1 LRRHPR
7 WKAEWHQHARASRAA
22 RGARFYQQRR
32 RADVTRVHRL
42 ARSIGDLQDIV
53 RTLKAKG
60 ASLKATEQPIDT
72 STAAG
77 KCFLDML
84 GVFAEF
90 ETNLRRERQLERIA
104 KAKTGVAAKWCTRC
118 VPK

>member
-1 LRRHPR
+1 VLDFIG
-7 WKAEWHQHARASRAA
+7 K
-22 RGARFYQQRR
+22 G
-32 RADVTRVHRL
+32 DVLLVTRVDRL

-60 ASLKATEQPIDT
+60 ASLRATEQPIDT

-90 ETNLRRERQLERIA
+90 ETGGNTRSIPTSTAQIAAILRFAMQAMSIISTTA
-104 KAKTGVAAKWCTRC
+104 TCIMFMTIMSMSM
-118 VPK
+118 

>member
-1 LRRHPR
+1 MKPR
-7 WKAEWHQHARASRAA
+7 NRPYARSIFEDAGSWQSVGIG
-22 RGARFYQQRR
+22 GALGCFRPEQLVG
-32 RADVTRVHRL
+32 DVLLVTRVDRL

-60 ASLKATEQPIDT
+60 ASLRATEQPIDT

-84 GVFAEF
+84 HVFHAF
-90 ETNLRRERQLERIA
+90 ETNI
-104 KAKTGVAAKWCTRC
+104 
-118 VPK
+118 